1 MPRNTLFPNTA
12 QTYGEKEIPGNLNV
26 EAMMSGSF
34 EIRIGSRAPESHKLG
49 QGMVRSLEINNAS
62 IRITNTSHNELQ
74 LSW

>member
-1 MPRNTLFPNTA
+1 M
-12 QTYGEKEIPGNLNV
+12 G
-26 EAMMSGSF
+26 GSF